1 MANVVWRDMC
11 LVFII
16 IIEFHH
22 HHYLLVFLTVNLVLF
37 RRSATYLGLVVPTGL
52 NTSHVLALQ
61 ARGANAMFKEVEGQ
75 QIQIPPLP
83 LHLSLYPRLV
93 TIATNYGSWVP
104 PMLWVEMHICQTLC
118 LARLRQLQS
127 SWTHLFEETTYFSPN
142 TQSNRKPRARWLSES
157 CRMRTQK
164 RSKMSR
170 IGFYQLS

>member
-1 MANVVWRDMC
+1 MC

-104 PMLWVEMHICQTLC
+104 PMVWVEMHIYVRLC
-118 LARLRQLQS
+118 AWQGCGSCSRRELTCS
-127 SWTHLFEETTYFSPN
+127 K
-142 TQSNRKPRARWLSES
+142 KPRTSRPIPNLIGNRERVDCLSPVA
-157 CRMRTQK
+157 
-164 RSKMSR
+164 
-170 IGFYQLS
+170 